1 MRQFTKY
8 PSTKVNASKSSKTD
22 LLNKYLDTD
31 MWIKVRIS
39 EKAYYKNGY
48 KNDLY
53 WIKLLDIGDEDGTY
67 VLNKVSAYKPFKGNK
82 TQRQT
87 SLTKTYVVD
96 KDKITVLDP
105 VETATDDDIFGEV
118 KLSAKDI
125 KEIYE
130 YLDDTFYTADYDQ
143 AVEDV
148 AEEFGLSKSQAEC
161 VVWDWTIEIKDDD
174 EE

>member
-1 MRQFTKY
+1 MRRFTKY
-8 PSTKVNASKSSKTD
+8 PSTGVNASKSSKID

-31 MWIKVRIS
+31 TWIKVRIS